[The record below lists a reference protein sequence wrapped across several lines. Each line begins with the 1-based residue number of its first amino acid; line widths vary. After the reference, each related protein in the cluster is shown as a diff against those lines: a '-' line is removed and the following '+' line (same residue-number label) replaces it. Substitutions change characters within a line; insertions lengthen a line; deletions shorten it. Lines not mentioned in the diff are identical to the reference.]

1 MSECGWSLLCPAK
14 LNSHLNEAL
23 GHLTSTHSPKAQ
35 VTQHTTC
42 FQSSS
47 NHCAVGGSSK
57 QSWYFL
63 SAVWVPSQG
72 FKRPRFYFTWC
83 LRSFKTTLCP
93 PWRLTVLPVQPVTTQ
108 TQRCH
113 CQGPAP
119 TL

>member
-1 MSECGWSLLCPAK
+1 MFYQLTHHEEGKSLLAYIPFKVSSVSECGWSLLCPAK

-23 GHLTSTHSPKAQ
+23 GHLTSTHSPKTR

-63 SAVWVPSQG
+63 SC
-72 FKRPRFYFTWC
+72 C
-83 LRSFKTTLCP
+83 LGTL
-93 PWRLTVLPVQPVTTQ
+93 T
-108 TQRCH
+108 
-113 CQGPAP
+113 GI
-119 TL
+119 